1 MEVIS
6 FEYLRKILNEE
17 KKSQNLTKIP
27 DDFYETV
34 RMYVEG
40 KKKLAKEKKDE
51 IELRNIE
58 RIVENIFNLRERKII
73 NFAIMAARAGVQ
85 PSNLTSEERQFF
97 QKVFE
102 TLKERRVIL
111 DKIKS
116 ALEGEVKKEVE
127 ILVVFKQDF
136 PAFVGIDGQTY
147 GPFKK
152 GDIAKLPEENRKI
165 LASKGVIEEFAV
177 DSSST

>member
-1 MEVIS
+1 MEVVS

-34 RMYVEG
+34 RMYIEG

-165 LASKGVIEEFAV
+165 LASKGIIEEFKV
-177 DSSST
+177 EK

>member
-6 FEYLRKILNEE
+6 FEYLRKVLNEE

-27 DDFYETV
+27 EDFYETV
-34 RMYVEG
+34 RMYIES
-40 KKKLAKEKKDE
+40 KKKLAKERKDE

-58 RIVENIFNLRERKII
+58 RIVENIFNLRERKIV

-85 PSNLTSEERQFF
+85 PSNLTSEEKQFF
-97 QKVFE
+97 QKILDVV
-102 TLKERRVIL
+102 KERRKIL
-111 DKIKS
+111 DSIKS
-116 ALEGEVKKEVE
+116 ALEGEVKKEID

-152 GDIAKLPEENRKI
+152 GDIARLPEENRKI
-165 LASKGVIEEFAV
+165 LVSKGVVEEFKV
-177 DSSST
+177 EK

>member
-1 MEVIS
+1 
-6 FEYLRKILNEE
+6 
-17 KKSQNLTKIP
+17 
-27 DDFYETV
+27 
-34 RMYVEG
+34 MYIEG
-40 KKKLAKEKKDE
+40 KKRLAKEKKDE

-85 PSNLTSEERQFF
+85 PSNLTSEEKQFF

-102 TLKERRVIL
+102 TLKERRIIL

-116 ALEGEVKKEVE
+116 ALEGEVKKELE
-127 ILVVFKQDF
+127 IMVVFKQDF

-152 GDIAKLPEENRKI
+152 GDIAKLPEENMKI
-165 LASKGVIEEFAV
+165 LVSKGIVETFKVEK
-177 DSSST
+177 

>member
-34 RMYVEG
+34 RMYIEG

-102 TLKERRVIL
+102 TLKERRIIL

-116 ALEGEVKKEVE
+116 ALEGEVKKKVE

-165 LASKGVIEEFAV
+165 LASKGIIEEFAV

>member
-1 MEVIS
+1 MEAIS

-27 DDFYETV
+27 EDFYEV
-34 RMYVEG
+34 VKQYIEG
-40 KKKLAKEKKDE
+40 KKKLAKERKDE

-58 RIVENIFNLRERKII
+58 RIIENIFNLRERKIV
-73 NFAIMAARAGVQ
+73 NFAIMYARAGVQ
-85 PSNLTSEERQFF
+85 PSNLTSEE
-97 QKVFE
+97 KVFFDNLVE
-102 TLKERRVIL
+102 LIKRRREILKN
-111 DKIKS
+111 IKT
-116 ALEGEVKKEVE
+116 ALEEKEEKKEFE

-165 LASKGVIEEFAV
+165 LVEKGIVEEFKV
-177 DSSST
+177 EK